1 MSAWVLSLDVGT
13 TSVKAAAI
21 TVDGWQLGAA
31 TAAYGT
37 LRPRPNWVEQRPD
50 DWWRAV
56 CDACAALFAGP
67 GVDRGELIAVGLS
80 GMAASHVLL
89 GRDLRPLGPAMIWQD
104 TRATAE
110 AAALH
115 EELGPERVIEAIG
128 RGIPLTAS
136 MQGAR
141 MRWLRDHA
149 PELLERTRAIV
160 GSKDYLLWRLTG
172 ELATDRTSANGYC
185 HMATGALHPAMA
197 AATGVGDDRLP
208 PRLEPTELGGRV
220 HAEAAAA
227 TGIPAGTPVA
237 VGMID
242 SWCNMLGAAVSQP
255 GDAWDTAGTAE
266 VVGVAA
272 APRSELGRTSAM
284 RFLTGVVLAYGVTQ
298 CGTDALTWF
307 AEALPERDG
316 AGAPLAGAAH
326 YRRLDELAA
335 TAPPGA
341 DALVVLPD
349 LEGGGGAGGGAR
361 ARDQAPAPP
370 GAPPGHPVF
379 PHPPGLGP
387 PAPFAD
393 ARARGGFH
401 GLHRAHGRAH
411 LVRSVLEGV
420 AYSVR
425 HVLEA
430 NEAAADVRATRVVVT
445 SGGAKSRLW
454 NQIKADV
461 TGRAFVS
468 LQVVDA
474 GSVGAAILGAV
485 AVGRYRLDEA
495 IERMVRVAATIEPDP
510 RHRALY
516 DELYDVYLGLG
527 RAQSELHHRL
537 ADLQAKGRTA
547 R

>member
-341 DALVVLPD
+341 DALVFLPD
-349 LEGGGGAGGGAR
+349 LEGER
-361 ARDQAPAPP
+361 
-370 GAPPGHPVF
+370 
-379 PHPPGLGP
+379 
-387 PAPFAD
+387 APFAG
-393 ARARGGFH
+393 ARARGGVH
-401 GLHRAHGRAH
+401 GLHRAPRRAH

-430 NEAAADVRATRVVVT
+430 NAAAADVRAPRVVVT